1 MIWAHR
7 NYIRGH
13 EKMAN
18 NPVFKFFDNLVCLR
32 SVGGKSSHFPPIL
45 DMVYVLCYVDKGV
58 MEKPDVGSRLLE
70 SGECKEAC

>member
-7 NYIRGH
+7 NYIQEH
-13 EKMAN
+13 EKMT
-18 NPVFKFFDNLVCLR
+18 NPVFKYFDNLVCLR

-58 MEKPDVGSRLLE
+58 MGVPDGGARLLE
-70 SGECKEAC
+70 MG